1 MASPPQPTLVF
12 APSVKPNKC
21 IIINYECP
29 PNPNLINHTLEILVN
44 VVQPCVQAD
53 TTKAP
58 IIYEYISQIYPLL
71 LLWYD
76 QCVNQM
82 LAHTGT
88 IPPNPQSVY
97 MPVAN
102 NRLQEFLD
110 ELWMIST
117 PEKLTQQAS
126 TQKEEELLSL

>member
-1 MASPPQPTLVF
+1 MASLPQPTLVF

-29 PNPNLINHTLEILVN
+29 PNPHLINHTLEILMN
-44 VVQPCVQAD
+44 MVQLCVQAD
-53 TTKAP
+53 TTKAS

-71 LLWYD
+71 LSWYD

-82 LAHTGT
+82 LTHTGA

-97 MPVAN
+97 MPVTN
-102 NRLQEFLD
+102 DELQKFLD
-110 ELWMIST
+110 EIWMISI
-117 PEKLTQQAS
+117 PEKLTQQMS
-126 TQKEEELLSL
+126 I

>member
-29 PNPNLINHTLEILVN
+29 PNPNLINHMLEILMN
-44 VVQPCVQAD
+44 VTWLCVQTD
-53 TTKAP
+53 PTKAP
-58 IIYEYISQIYPLL
+58 IIYDYISQIYPLL
-71 LLWYD
+71 LSWYD

-82 LAHTGT
+82 LTHTGT

-102 NRLQEFLD
+102 DRLQKLLD
-110 ELWMIST
+110 ELWMINI
-117 PEKLTQQAS
+117 PERLAQQAS
-126 TQKEEELLSL
+126 I